1 MFIAEV
7 VGSVIA
13 TQKTDSMEGTSLRI
27 VQRVTPSGHK
37 TDSYSVVVDV
47 VGANE
52 GEYVLVASGSTA
64 RQTDITDARPVDAVI
79 LAIVDTWQSDGQVQ
93 YIKSNN
99 ALAS

>member
-13 TQKTDSMEGTSLRI
+13 TRKTETMDGTKLRI
-27 VQRVTPSGHK
+27 VQKITPSGSK
-37 TDSYSVVVDV
+37 TDSYAVVVDV

-64 RQTDITDARPVDAVI
+64 RQTDVTDARPVDAVI
-79 LAIVDTWQSDGQVQ
+79 MAIVDMWQSEGRVQ
-93 YIKSNN
+93 YLKSENTHT
-99 ALAS
+99 S